1 VVGGRTSGPLHSGP
15 ALARRLGHLSGQ
27 RGAEVTNPLWEICEC
42 VAEVQALPDDH
53 LECNRHSAPD
63 VIAKAQA
70 VMKVSP
76 GAVRERGCSGQS
88 DTRCQGS
95 AQR

>member
-1 VVGGRTSGPLHSGP
+1 M
-15 ALARRLGHLSGQ
+15 
-27 RGAEVTNPLWEICEC
+27 AEVR
-42 VAEVQALPDDH
+42 ALPDEH
-53 LECNRHSAPD
+53 LECYRHSAPD

-70 VMKVSP
+70 VMKVNP

-95 AQR
+95 ASTLVQVSFAAEVRDEPDCRNGRRSESEG

>member
-27 RGAEVTNPLWEICEC
+27 RGAEEICEC
-42 VAEVQALPDDH
+42 VAEVQALPDEH
-53 LECNRHSAPD
+53 LECYRHSAPD

>member
-1 VVGGRTSGPLHSGP
+1 MVGGRISGSLHSGP
-15 ALARRLGHLSGQ
+15 ALARRLGHLQ

-42 VAEVQALPDDH
+42 VAEVQALPDEH
-53 LECNRHSAPD
+53 LEFYRHSAPD
-63 VIAKAQA
+63 VIAKAQT